1 MSETVIFSVR
11 SGLVTTLGT
20 ALSPTPVTLGH
31 PGSSL
36 YSSHVWLGVARRG
49 APEGS
54 QTIRSMRAAPHH
66 RYEQASFDIHIRNVA
81 STPATAE
88 SAVATIVG
96 TIATTIHADLTLGG
110 ATDLQWAL
118 VSAVECDTAQSGS
131 EVETIARM
139 TIETMAIVGV

>member
-31 PGSSL
+31 PGSSI
-36 YSSHVWLGVARRG
+36 YSSHVWLGVTRRG

-54 QTIRSMRAAPHH
+54 QRIHTMRTAPHA
-66 RYEQASFDIHIRNVA
+66 RNETASFDIHIRNVA

-88 SAVATIVG
+88 AAVATIVG

-110 ATDLQWAL
+110 ATDLLWAY
-118 VSAVECDTAQSGS
+118 VTAIECDTAQSGT

-139 TIETMAIVGV
+139 TIETMARVGD

>member
-1 MSETVIFSVR
+1 MSETVIFAVR
-11 SGLVTTLGT
+11 SGLVTTLGA

-31 PGSSL
+31 PGTSL
-36 YSSHVWLGVARRG
+36 YSSHVWLGVTRRG

-54 QTIRSMRAAPHH
+54 QRINAMRTAPHP
-66 RYEQASFDIHIRNVA
+66 RNEAASFDIHIRNVA

-110 ATDLQWAL
+110 ATDLLWAT
-118 VSAVECDTAQSGS
+118 VRAIECDTVQTGS
-131 EVETIARM
+131 EVEAVARM
-139 TIETMAIVGV
+139 TIETMARVG